1 MPDVPDQDCLEIEFI
16 CDKERFL
23 ALRAA
28 WDELWRSAPGARLSQ
43 SFEWC
48 RTAWEVRNWG
58 PTAQLFVVAVRRR
71 GVLVLVLPL
80 VRERR
85 LGVRQLRPLGPG
97 GTEFSIALAAAG
109 ENEDFLLDQVIERV
123 RQTRT
128 ASLLRL
134 PFTPALSGAGR
145 LVARTARKK
154 LRGDVFASWV
164 DWSTVANWDDFLLQ
178 RTGSGLLRS
187 YRRSRRRLQELGE
200 LSFSRVEDAEGKA
213 AALEW
218 LFEKKVEWL
227 SYKRLDGYHLALRD
241 YREFVMRLCQDN
253 NGLEVFCLKLNS
265 SILAATL
272 LSVGNNIWE
281 HLIITYDRAYAK
293 YSVGRLM
300 VEDFMLLAFSEGM
313 IVDLRIGEESW
324 KKCWLTNDSRV
335 LFADISLD
343 KFGDIYLILE
353 RILATISYYRS
364 LGVLKSLSRIRSRLI
379 MRAGQLGR
387 PAPGA
392 PADA

>member
-1 MPDVPDQDCLEIEFI
+1 MPDVPDQDCLEIEFV

-23 ALRAA
+23 ALRPA
-28 WDELWRSAPGARLSQ
+28 WNELWRSAPGARLSQ

-48 RTAWEVRNWG
+48 RTAWDVRNWG
-58 PTAQLFVVAVRRR
+58 PTAQLFVVVVRRQ
-71 GVLVLVLPL
+71 GVLVLVLPM

-97 GTEFSIALAAAG
+97 GTEFSIALAAVG
-109 ENEDFLLDQVIERV
+109 ENEDFLLDQVIERI
-123 RQTRT
+123 RQTRA
-128 ASLLRL
+128 ASLLHL

-164 DWSTVANWDDFLLQ
+164 DWSTVANWDDFLVQ
-178 RTGSGLLRS
+178 RTGSGLS
-187 YRRSRRRLQELGE
+187 KNYKRSRRKLQELGE
-200 LSFSRVEDAEGKA
+200 LSFSRVEDPEGKA

-218 LFEKKVEWL
+218 LFERKVEWL
-227 SYKRLDGYHLALRD
+227 NYRRLDKYHLALRD
-241 YREFVMRLCQDN
+241 YREFVSELSRDD

-265 SILAATL
+265 DIVSAML

-281 HLIITYDRAYAK
+281 ALIITYDRAYSK

-300 VEDFMLLAFSEGM
+300 IEDFMMLAFSRRM

-324 KKCWLTNDSRV
+324 KKSWLTSDSRV
-335 LFADISLD
+335 IFADIILD
-343 KFGDIYLILE
+343 KFGYIYIILE
-353 RILATISYYRS
+353 RILTTISYYRS
-364 LGVLKSLSRIRSRLI
+364 LGVMKSLSRVRSRLI
-379 MRAGQLGR
+379 MRAGRLGR

>member
-1 MPDVPDQDCLEIEFI
+1 MPDVPAQDCLEIEFI
-16 CDKERFL
+16 CDRERFL
-23 ALRAA
+23 ALRPA
-28 WDELWRSAPGARLSQ
+28 WNELWRSTLGARLSQ

-48 RTAWEVRNWG
+48 RTAWDVRDWG
-58 PTAQLFVVAVRRR
+58 PRAQLFVVVVRRQ
-71 GVLVLVLPL
+71 GDLALVLPL

-97 GTEFSIALAAAG
+97 GTEFSIALVAAG

-123 RQTRT
+123 RQTRA

-164 DWSTVANWDDFLLQ
+164 DWSTVANWDDFLAQ
-178 RTGSGLLRS
+178 RTGPGHLKT
-187 YRRSRRRLQELGE
+187 YKRSRRKLQELGE
-200 LSFSRVEDAEGKA
+200 LSFAKVEDAEGKA

-218 LFEKKVEWL
+218 LFERKVEWL
-227 SYKRLDGYHLALRD
+227 DYKRLHKYHLALRD
-241 YREFVMRLCQDN
+241 YREFVRDLSQGD

-265 SILAATL
+265 DIVSAIL

-281 HLIITYDRAYAK
+281 MLIMTYSRDYAK
-293 YSVGRLM
+293 YSVGRLI
-300 VEDFMLLAFSEGM
+300 VEDFMLLAFSERKF
-313 IVDLRIGEESW
+313 VDLRIGEDAW
-324 KKCWLTNDSRV
+324 KANWLTNDSRV
-335 LFADISLD
+335 LFADIILD
-343 KFGDIYLILE
+343 RFGYIYIILE
-353 RILATISYYRS
+353 RILSTASYYRS
-364 LGVLKSLSRIRSRLI
+364 LGLMKSLSRMRSRLI
-379 MRAGQLGR
+379 MRAGRLLR